1 PEGRRIFP
9 NLSVYENLMAGAY
22 LRKERE
28 EVKKDIEYVYGL
40 FPVLKEREAQRA
52 GTLSGGEQ
60 QMLAIG
66 RALMSK
72 PRLLLFDEPSLGLA
86 PVIVKEV
93 FQMIKRIHSEGVT
106 IFLVEQNAYEALKLC
121 DYAYVLETGTIVLQG
136 TGKQLLEDER
146 VRKAYLGG

>member
-1 PEGRRIFP
+1 
-9 NLSVYENLMAGAY
+9 M
-22 LRKERE
+22 
-28 EVKKDIEYVYGL
+28 KKDIDYVYGL

-93 FQMIKRIHSEGVT
+93 FQMIRRIHSEGVT

-121 DYAYVLETGTIVLQG
+121 DYAYVLETGNIVLQG

>member
-1 PEGRRIFP
+1 RRDREG
-9 NLSVYENLMAGAY
+9 
-22 LRKERE
+22 
-28 EVKKDIEYVYGL
+28 VKKDIDYVYGL

-93 FQMIKRIHSEGVT
+93 FQMIRRIHSEGVT

-121 DYAYVLETGTIVLQG
+121 DYAYVLETGNIVLQG

>member
-1 PEGRRIFP
+1 
-9 NLSVYENLMAGAY
+9 MAGAY

-121 DYAYVLETGTIVLQG
+121 DYASCFGNWYHRLA
-136 TGKQLLEDER
+136 R
-146 VRKAYLGG
+146 YW